1 MGACGS
7 ERAHSRCGLTGPE
20 HTDARCTILT
30 RAVSAWNRPAVH
42 CVRSLKRNI
51 LFPVGIGPNRHTLIG
66 MTDAKRTAWIRAM
79 RRRGKRAR

>member
-1 MGACGS
+1 
-7 ERAHSRCGLTGPE
+7 
-20 HTDARCTILT
+20 
-30 RAVSAWNRPAVH
+30 VSAWNRPAVH